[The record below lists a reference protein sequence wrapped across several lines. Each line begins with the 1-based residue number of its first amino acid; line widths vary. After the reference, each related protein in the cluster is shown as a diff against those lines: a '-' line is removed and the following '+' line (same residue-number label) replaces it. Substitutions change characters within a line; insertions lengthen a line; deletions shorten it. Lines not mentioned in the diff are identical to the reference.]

1 MLTDSSYQKGL
12 IVLEQIKYDINYDRS
27 ILFKIVCAK
36 LANTILNAETFSK
49 NLTEQQ
55 VQKLHE
61 IIKLGEL

>member
-1 MLTDSSYQKGL
+1 MLTYNSYQKGL

-36 LANTILNAETFSK
+36 LANTILNTETFSK